1 MENVN
6 NEAVSGLSEE
16 RKAIYN
22 KRKAQKKRKKI
33 ILHTIYYVVGAILSL
48 IFLFPLIY
56 MLAASTKTE
65 AQNAFDAGT
74 IYMFIPNFDFTQT
87 FKNYATLFVT
97 HSVWKYVINSLAY
110 AAITIVLNILI
121 NGLAGYAIAKFR
133 FPGKKFFNFII
144 IFLIVVPVETSII
157 PLYAIVKSLLGLKEA
172 SSVLAVI
179 LPASISIFNIFLFIQ
194 FFSGI
199 PTEFEEAA
207 RMDGATDLEVFFKI
221 IVPLSKPIIAT
232 VAVFCFIGVWNDYL
246 WPIMVLPQVEGNA
259 WPLLPIQAA
268 LQSIQAIPGITT
280 GEIMASLV
288 TTSLPIFIVYIVA
301 QKYIVQGFGSA
312 GLKL

>member
-1 MENVN
+1 MEV
-6 NEAVSGLSEE
+6 VHGP
-16 RKAIYN
+16 
-22 KRKAQKKRKKI
+22 KI
-33 ILHTIYYVVGAILSL
+33 IHKKKKNIAGNIVYYTAGVILSL
-48 IFLFPLIY
+48 LFLFPLVY
-56 MLAASTKTE
+56 MIATSTKTE
-65 AQNAFDAGT
+65 AQYAADAGT
-74 IYMFIPNFDFTQT
+74 LAMFLPNFNLKQTFANYQTLFTQH
-87 FKNYATLFVT
+87 A
-97 HSVWKYVINSLAY
+97 VWKYVLNSLLY
-110 AAITIVLNILI
+110 AAVTIVLNILI
-121 NGLAGYAIAKFR
+121 NGLAGYAISKFT

-157 PLYAIVKSLLGLKEA
+157 PLYAIVKSLLKLKGA

-194 FFSGI
+194 FFRGI
-199 PTEFEEAA
+199 PKEFEEAA
-207 RMDGATDLEVFFKI
+207 RLDGASDLRVFFSV

-246 WPIMVLPQVEGNA
+246 WPIMVLPHASGDS

-268 LQSIQAIPGITT
+268 LQSIQAIQGITT

-288 TTSLPIFIVYIVA
+288 VTSLPIFIVYIVA

>member
-1 MENVN
+1 MI
-6 NEAVSGLSEE
+6 A
-16 RKAIYN
+16 
-22 KRKAQKKRKKI
+22 
-33 ILHTIYYVVGAILSL
+33 T
-48 IFLFPLIY
+48 
-56 MLAASTKTE
+56 STKTE
-65 AQNAFDAGT
+65 AQYAADAGT
-74 IYMFIPNFDFTQT
+74 LAMFLPNFNLKQTFANYQTLFTQH
-87 FKNYATLFVT
+87 A
-97 HSVWKYVINSLAY
+97 VWKYVLNSLLY

-121 NGLAGYAIAKFR
+121 NGLAGYAISKFT

-157 PLYAIVKSLLGLKEA
+157 PLYAIVKSLLKLKGA

-194 FFSGI
+194 FFRGI
-199 PTEFEEAA
+199 PKEFEEAA
-207 RMDGATDLEVFFKI
+207 RLDGASDLRVFFSV

-246 WPIMVLPQVEGNA
+246 WPIMVLPHASGDS

-268 LQSIQAIPGITT
+268 LQSIQAIQGITT

-288 TTSLPIFIVYIVA
+288 VTSLPIFIVYIVA

>member
-1 MENVN
+1 ME
-6 NEAVSGLSEE
+6 
-16 RKAIYN
+16 
-22 KRKAQKKRKKI
+22 KKI
-33 ILHTIYYVVGAILSL
+33 ANINATLNSCDMKEKKKKKTKKIVLNTLYYIAGTILSL

-56 MLAASTKTE
+56 MIATSTKTE
-65 AQNAFDAGT
+65 AQNAFDAGS
-74 IYMFIPNFDFTQT
+74 IYMFLPNFNISQT
-87 FKNYATLFVT
+87 FNNYKTLFVQ
-97 HSVWKYVINSLAY
+97 HAVWKYIINSLSY
-110 AAITIVLNILI
+110 AAITIVLNVLI

-157 PLYAIVKSLLGLKEA
+157 PLYAIVKSLLNLKK
-172 SSVLAVI
+172 SLSILAVI

-194 FFSGI
+194 FFGGI
-199 PTEFEEAA
+199 PKEFEEAA
-207 RMDGATDLEVFFKI
+207 RIDGASDLTVFFKI

-246 WPIMVLPQVEGNA
+246 WPIMVLPQAEGNQ

-288 TTSLPIFIVYIVA
+288 ITSLPIFIVYIVA

>member
-1 MENVN
+1 MSSTNVI
-6 NEAVSGLSEE
+6 VH
-16 RKAIYN
+16 
-22 KRKAQKKRKKI
+22 KKKKNI
-33 ILHTIYYVVGAILSL
+33 IGNTIYYIVGIILAL
-48 IFLFPLIY
+48 LFLFPLIY
-56 MLAASTKTE
+56 MIATSTKTE
-65 AQNAFDAGT
+65 AQYAADAGT
-74 IYMFIPNFDFTQT
+74 LAMFLPSLNFKQMFA
-87 FKNYATLFVT
+87 NYQTLFVQ

-110 AAITIVLNILI
+110 AVIVIVLNIII
-121 NGLAGYAIAKFR
+121 NGLAGYAISKFT

-157 PLYAIVKSLLGLKEA
+157 PLYAIVKSLLNIKGA
-172 SSVLAVI
+172 SSVIAVI
-179 LPASISIFNIFLFIQ
+179 LPASISIFNIFLFMQ

-207 RMDGATDLEVFFKI
+207 RIDGASDIRVFFSV

-246 WPIMVLPQVEGNA
+246 WPIMVLPNAEGNA

-268 LQSIQAIPGITT
+268 LTSIQAIQGITT

-288 TTSLPIFIVYIVA
+288 LTSLPIFIVYVIA

>member
-1 MENVN
+1 MSSINVI
-6 NEAVSGLSEE
+6 
-16 RKAIYN
+16 KH
-22 KRKAQKKRKKI
+22 KKKKNI
-33 ILHTIYYVVGAILSL
+33 VGNTIYYIVGIILSL
-48 IFLFPLIY
+48 LFLFPLIY
-56 MLAASTKTE
+56 MVATSTKTE
-65 AQNAFDAGT
+65 AQYAADAGT
-74 IYMFIPNFDFTQT
+74 LAMFLPNFNFKQMFANYQTLFTQ
-87 FKNYATLFVT
+87 
-97 HSVWKYVINSLAY
+97 HSVWKYVINSLVY
-110 AAITIVLNILI
+110 ASIVIVLNILI
-121 NGLAGYAIAKFR
+121 NGLAGYAISKFT

-157 PLYAIVKSLLGLKEA
+157 PLYAIVKSLLNIKGA
-172 SSVLAVI
+172 SSVIAVI
-179 LPASISIFNIFLFIQ
+179 LPASISIFNIFLFMQ

-207 RMDGATDLEVFFKI
+207 RIDGASDIRVFFSV

-246 WPIMVLPQVEGNA
+246 WPIMVLPNAEGNA

-268 LQSIQAIPGITT
+268 LTSIQAIQGITT

-288 TTSLPIFIVYIVA
+288 LTSLPIFIVYIVA